1 MHCTRLLKSLQIFAL
16 LFEFSVRAI
25 TDRVYIILFSQKR
38 KAVALNHYEATP
50 HSCTDRSEGNEDCD
64 VIHSLTTD
72 ATAITR
78 SAESHENAGF
88 EHSQEHDK
96 SKEKPGVA
104 REISSNPGDT
114 EADQSNVKGK
124 NRKVRFDLRD
134 AKMKNERRAVIG
146 KIPDIIVISEEAG
159 AAAEFDHPERKRACD
174 EGVCDDDDDNDDMP
188 TDLSSIFEKSRDSVS
203 SVSSISD
210 EEGAVAAI

>member
-1 MHCTRLLKSLQIFAL
+1 M
-16 LFEFSVRAI
+16 
-25 TDRVYIILFSQKR
+25 ILFSQKR

-50 HSCTDRSEGNEDCD
+50 NSCTDRSEGNEDCD

-78 SAESHENAGF
+78 RAESHENAGF
-88 EHSQEHDK
+88 EHSQEYDK

-104 REISSNPGDT
+104 RKISSNPGDT
-114 EADQSNVKGK
+114 EADQRKRQNVKGK

-146 KIPDIIVISEEAG
+146 NIPDIIVISEEAG

>member
-1 MHCTRLLKSLQIFAL
+1 MI
-16 LFEFSVRAI
+16 
-25 TDRVYIILFSQKR
+25 DRVYIILFSQKR

-50 HSCTDRSEGNEDCD
+50 HSCTDRSEENEDRD
-64 VIHSLTTD
+64 TIHSLATD

-88 EHSQEHDK
+88 EHSQEHDN

-104 REISSNPGDT
+104 LKISNPGDT

-134 AKMKNERRAVIG
+134 AKVKNERRAVIG
-146 KIPDIIVISEEAG
+146 NIPDIIVISEEPGAG
-159 AAAEFDHPERKRACD
+159 AEFDHNERKRACD
-174 EGVCDDDDDNDDMP
+174 EDVCGDNDDNDDMP
-188 TDLSSIFEKSRDSVS
+188 TDLSSIFENSRESVS
-203 SVSSISD
+203 SVSTISD
-210 EEGAVAAI
+210 EEGAVVTI